1 LPEKNVKDKRE
12 GLLHFFF
19 VKGKLSIFYQI
30 LASEKGSFLNRN
42 FSKNNPRNIFII
54 FAAGKSYT
62 TSSCELPQVRK
73 EARVNGCSGA
83 I

>member
-1 LPEKNVKDKRE
+1 MWIVDI
-12 GLLHFFF
+12 FF
-19 VKGKLSIFYQI
+19 
-30 LASEKGSFLNRN
+30 N
-42 FSKNNPRNIFII
+42 